1 MSITINNTTY
11 SDSEAVA
18 LIKSLNKENDALK
31 IEVSK
36 AIALIKDSLNL
47 VDDYKKSLMEAFDEI
62 RDLKEALKNAIGDIN
77 YLNDKIIGGKNKCNA
92 KDSYYCNHCPLHCD
106 FGCKWKLEDKVNEAI
121 KYKHT
126 EDNDN
131 D

>member
-47 VDDYKKSLMEAFDEI
+47 VDDYKKE
-62 RDLKEALKNAIGDIN
+62 
-77 YLNDKIIGGKNKCNA
+77 
-92 KDSYYCNHCPLHCD
+92 
-106 FGCKWKLEDKVNEAI
+106 
-121 KYKHT
+121 
-126 EDNDN
+126 
-131 D
+131 